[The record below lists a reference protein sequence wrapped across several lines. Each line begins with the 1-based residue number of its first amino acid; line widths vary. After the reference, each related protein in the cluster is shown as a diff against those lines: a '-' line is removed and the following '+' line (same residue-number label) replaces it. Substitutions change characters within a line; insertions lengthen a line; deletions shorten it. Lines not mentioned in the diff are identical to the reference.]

1 MSTKTTALPPSKDNI
16 YNLEGRVP
24 LKDAIPLGMQHVL
37 AMYASNLAPLLVIS
51 SVLGMENGLLI
62 NLLQNAMFVAGL
74 ATLIQLYPIWR
85 VGSGLPVV
93 MGTSS
98 GFITV
103 SISVGFQFGYG
114 AIIGASL
121 VGAIMEFCLGFIIKP
136 LRKLFPHV
144 VTGTVVTT
152 LGISLIPIG
161 VQFIGGGVGYQEN
174 ADFAS
179 MDKLFIG
186 ILVMAV
192 IIFVNHFTTGFIKA
206 SSILIGM
213 VVGYLCAIPMGMVD
227 FTSVGSA
234 SWFSLPTPF
243 FLLEDFALSFHPEAI
258 VPFILVYLATTVE
271 TIGDNTGIAVGG
283 LGRDITDKELEGG
296 VHADGFSSIFA
307 AMFGVMPNTSYSQNV
322 GLISM
327 TKIVNRYCIMTGA
340 VFLVICSFLPK
351 LGALI
356 ATIPSSVL
364 GGGVLLMFSMI
375 TLSGLNLLFN
385 TGSITDRDAIIVAAS
400 LGVGFGLSNVP
411 EIMQHLPTWF
421 QDIFAQAIVGAFV
434 TASILN
440 MILPE
445 KKNA

>member
-144 VTGTVVTT
+144 VTGTV
-152 LGISLIPIG
+152 
-161 VQFIGGGVGYQEN
+161 
-174 ADFAS
+174 
-179 MDKLFIG
+179 
-186 ILVMAV
+186 
-192 IIFVNHFTTGFIKA
+192 
-206 SSILIGM
+206 
-213 VVGYLCAIPMGMVD
+213 
-227 FTSVGSA
+227 
-234 SWFSLPTPF
+234 
-243 FLLEDFALSFHPEAI
+243 
-258 VPFILVYLATTVE
+258 
-271 TIGDNTGIAVGG
+271 
-283 LGRDITDKELEGG
+283 
-296 VHADGFSSIFA
+296 
-307 AMFGVMPNTSYSQNV
+307 
-322 GLISM
+322 
-327 TKIVNRYCIMTGA
+327 
-340 VFLVICSFLPK
+340 
-351 LGALI
+351 
-356 ATIPSSVL
+356 
-364 GGGVLLMFSMI
+364 
-375 TLSGLNLLFN
+375 
-385 TGSITDRDAIIVAAS
+385 
-400 LGVGFGLSNVP
+400 
-411 EIMQHLPTWF
+411 
-421 QDIFAQAIVGAFV
+421 
-434 TASILN
+434 
-440 MILPE
+440 
-445 KKNA
+445 